1 MYLNLRKSWIQ
12 WFKQI
17 VIWSWNE
24 RDLTK
29 WRKVVQSAWRHSD
42 VNLEK
47 NLGLFIVIFSG
58 KIIYGFE
65 SYEVKNPTLQTDHN
79 LELKRGRYDQSKH
92 CCAKSML
99 LRDCIRVQF
108 FFVIRFEFWAS
119 PFGLILVEIGPFG
132 FSFFTN
138 LIQIGMCMIRKFYFK
153 ENISWKKEL
162 RASYLFLKLILR
174 DFNFI

>member
-1 MYLNLRKSWIQ
+1 
-12 WFKQI
+12 
-17 VIWSWNE
+17 
-24 RDLTK
+24 
-29 WRKVVQSAWRHSD
+29 
-42 VNLEK
+42 
-47 NLGLFIVIFSG
+47 
-58 KIIYGFE
+58 
-65 SYEVKNPTLQTDHN
+65 
-79 LELKRGRYDQSKH
+79 
-92 CCAKSML
+92 ML

-153 ENISWKKEL
+153 EKISWKKEL